1 MLTLVSMV
9 LHSQALSAIC
19 FSGTRPHRFN
29 PGLLYHTKTDKLC
42 CRTQVFQLKCSS
54 QPLTD
59 DELAEK
65 ERKIGGLLESAR
77 EAIYSAIN
85 SDDNGRKERV
95 QVAVPLPSI
104 VVLRTNLYLFPQKA
118 KEISQSC
125 KKEFEEVL
133 TRLRSDPDTKR
144 YTEVDQAIGYLVR
157 RIDGQL
163 EHMCAKCG
171 EPR

>member
-1 MLTLVSMV
+1 MTV
-9 LHSQALSAIC
+9 AGKSAYR
-19 FSGTRPHRFN
+19 SVR
-29 PGLLYHTKTDKLC
+29 
-42 CRTQVFQLKCSS
+42 RTHQSLFKRL
-54 QPLTD
+54 
-59 DELAEK
+59 
-65 ERKIGGLLESAR
+65 IF
-77 EAIYSAIN
+77 I
-85 SDDNGRKERV
+85 
-95 QVAVPLPSI
+95 
-104 VVLRTNLYLFPQKA
+104 LFPQKA